1 MQDARDKVRSELAH
15 VSRVESL
22 GTLTASIAHEIN
34 QPLASIVTSGE
45 TGLRWLDRPE
55 PDLVKARDIIK
66 RIVGDAR
73 RAAEIIDRI
82 RTMASRGAPNQSE
95 VSLVEIIAESMA
107 FLQHELQARDVSI
120 SVDLTPNLPKVVGD
134 RTQLQQVIVNL
145 AINALHA
152 LTNSD
157 AGQKS
162 VAIRAQQIDSGAVC
176 CVIEDSGPGIK
187 AEHLPRRRTSRGT
200 FLVSASA
207 SRSDSDEVNA
217 QAPPCA

>member
-1 MQDARDKVRSELAH
+1 
-15 VSRVESL
+15 
-22 GTLTASIAHEIN
+22 
-34 QPLASIVTSGE
+34 
-45 TGLRWLDRPE
+45 
-55 PDLVKARDIIK
+55 
-66 RIVGDAR
+66 
-73 RAAEIIDRI
+73 
-82 RTMASRGAPNQSE
+82 
-95 VSLVEIIAESMA
+95 
-107 FLQHELQARDVSI
+107 
-120 SVDLTPNLPKVVGD
+120 
-134 RTQLQQVIVNL
+134 
-145 AINALHA
+145 